1 MKNIMIRA
9 FAASILLGTFAFGCG
24 ESKETKENI
33 AKQTR
38 LMEQEAAARKKA
50 EDEKQKELDEAQ
62 RLNEKIANERRERIN
77 NTYGNK

>member
-1 MKNIMIRA
+1 MKNIIIRA
-9 FAASILLGTFAFGCG
+9 FTASILLGTFAFGCG

-50 EDEKQKELDEAQ
+50 EDEKKKELDEAQ

>member
-1 MKNIMIRA
+1 MKNITLTTVILAA
-9 FAASILLGTFAFGCG
+9 FSLGFLTTGCG

-50 EDEKQKELDEAQ
+50 EEEKQKNIDEQIKFQEEVVKQ
-62 RLNEKIANERRERIN
+62 RKERRQN
-77 NTYGNK
+77 SAKN

>member
-1 MKNIMIRA
+1 MKNIIIRA
-9 FAASILLGTFAFGCG
+9 FTASILLGTFAFGCG

>member
-9 FAASILLGTFAFGCG
+9 FTASILLGTFAFGCG

-50 EDEKQKELDEAQ
+50 EDEKKKELDEAQ